1 MQMRD
6 LDLAHGLIVIPQ
18 GKSVRARRVVPL
30 GGEVLELLRDWVQ
43 AKGIVDKDRV
53 FDATLEETLR
63 PEWEAIRRSAD
74 LEDVW
79 FHDLR
84 HTYAVHCAKAGMP
97 LGELQQRLGHAT
109 ITMTMR
115 YAVYQPPT
123 ASIHYN
129 RALSDMGMARGP
141 RVEEPA
147 QV

>member
-1 MQMRD
+1 MRRGEILAMRVRD
-6 LDLAHGLIVIPQ
+6 LDLAQGLIVIPK

-30 GGEVLELLRDWVQ
+30 GGEVLELLRNWVESM
-43 AKGIVDKDRV
+43 KLGEKDRV
-53 FDATLEETLR
+53 FDAALEETLR
-63 PEWEAIRRSAD
+63 PAWEAVRRAAD

-97 LGELQQRLGHAT
+97 LGELQQRLGHAS

-123 ASIHYN
+123 ASIHYSQ
-129 RALSDMGMARGP
+129 ALSDMGMAK
-141 RVEEPA
+141 
-147 QV
+147 